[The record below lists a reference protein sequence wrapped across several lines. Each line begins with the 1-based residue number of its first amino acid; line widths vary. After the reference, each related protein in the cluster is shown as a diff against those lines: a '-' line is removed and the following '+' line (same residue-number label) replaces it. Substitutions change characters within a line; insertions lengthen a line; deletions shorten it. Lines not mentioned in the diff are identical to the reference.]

1 MKKTKVIII
10 SCITILVCLSLIIV
24 GTYALFSQTVNI
36 ENHLQAGTLKVKLER
51 TDLIWVELN
60 VDGYLEENQD
70 STVKDFTSPTSEN
83 IFGIEDGV
91 LVVPGCYY
99 EASMRLTNDGSVAFD
114 YIVKIMLKSASNKLA
129 EQIKVIVD
137 GDDANKKALSIGEN
151 TVSSG
156 TIDKTDASKA
166 FTVKIVF
173 EEDQYNNAA
182 QNLTVDFDL
191 VVEAIQRTAE

>member
-91 LVVPGCYY
+91 LVEVLP
-99 EASMRLTNDGSVAFD
+99 
-114 YIVKIMLKSASNKLA
+114 
-129 EQIKVIVD
+129 
-137 GDDANKKALSIGEN
+137 
-151 TVSSG
+151 
-156 TIDKTDASKA
+156 
-166 FTVKIVF
+166 
-173 EEDQYNNAA
+173 
-182 QNLTVDFDL
+182 
-191 VVEAIQRTAE
+191 

>member
-51 TDLIWVELN
+51 TNLIWVELN

-70 STVKDFTSPTSEN
+70 STVKDFTSPTFEN

-114 YIVKIMLKSASNKLA
+114 YIVKIVLKSASNKLA

>member
-51 TDLIWVELN
+51 TNLIWVELN